1 MKPNLQRRGRILDEI
16 DHEKIKNA
24 LFKKALGGVSSEQVC
39 EYSIDENGEPVLSK
53 KKVTKKHISPDLAAL
68 KLLLEEFNCDF
79 NVEKMTDS
87 QLRAERSRLLQLL
100 KEEEEDADREMH
112 EDDEM

>member
-1 MKPNLQRRGRILDEI
+1 
-16 DHEKIKNA
+16 
-24 LFKKALGGVSSEQVC
+24 
-39 EYSIDENGEPVLSK
+39 
-53 KKVTKKHISPDLAAL
+53 
-68 KLLLEEFNCDF
+68 
-79 NVEKMTDS
+79 MTDS